1 MVTDQQRQ
9 VQRFRIAG
17 LLFESQTKDVDEIKR
32 RIKGLSND
40 EKTRL
45 KGLVDWVEDY
55 ENSEM
60 KG

>member
-17 LLFESQTKDVDEIKR
+17 LLFESQTEDVDEIKQ

-40 EKTRL
+40 EKNSL